1 MNVLVVSGNIGRDAE
16 VRNAGGTSVAG
27 FSLAVKSGYGDK
39 AQTVWVD
46 CSLWGKQAESGLVQ
60 YLKKG
65 QFVVVTGEL
74 GTREHEGKTYVTLR
88 VNNVTLGG
96 KQDAQKSAQG
106 QQRSKAISNSHSS
119 ANSKTAMLRL
129 VAGCRDRSSR
139 CSSRKVAIR
148 TLTSK
153 SRLPP
158 LGFSIAQFLTAC
170 NYGALRP
177 IFIDLAISM
186 TYL

>member
-1 MNVLVVSGNIGRDAE
+1 MNVFTASGNIGRDAE

-88 VNNVTLGG
+88 VSNVTLGG
-96 KQDAQKSAQG
+96 KQDAQKSSQG
-106 QQRSKAISNSHSS
+106 QQQGYQQQPQQQRQQQNGYAQASGGMQRQQQQPQGGYH
-119 ANSKTAMLRL
+119 R
-129 VAGCRDRSSR
+129 
-139 CSSRKVAIR
+139 
-148 TLTSK
+148 
-153 SRLPP
+153 PP
-158 LGFSIAQFLTAC
+158 NQPQG
-170 NYGALRP
+170 GAP
-177 IFIDLAISM
+177 QYNTPPQDFDDD
-186 TYL
+186 

>member
-16 VRNAGGTSVAG
+16 VRSAGGTSVAG

-88 VNNVTLGG
+88 VSNVTLGG
-96 KQDAQKSAQG
+96 KQDAQKSSQG
-106 QQRSKAISNSHSS
+106 QQQGYQQQPQQQRQQHNSCAQASGGMQRPQQQMQQPQGGYQDFDEQIPFAPVGLQHRSILNC
-119 ANSKTAMLRL
+119 M
-129 VAGCRDRSSR
+129 
-139 CSSRKVAIR
+139 
-148 TLTSK
+148 
-153 SRLPP
+153 
-158 LGFSIAQFLTAC
+158 
-170 NYGALRP
+170 
-177 IFIDLAISM
+177 
-186 TYL
+186 

>member
-46 CSLWGKQAESGLVQ
+46 CSIWGKQAESGLVQ

-106 QQRSKAISNSHSS
+106 QQQQQGYQQPQQRPQQNSY
-119 ANSKTAMLRL
+119 
-129 VAGCRDRSSR
+129 
-139 CSSRKVAIR
+139 
-148 TLTSK
+148 
-153 SRLPP
+153 
-158 LGFSIAQFLTAC
+158 AQAS
-170 NYGALRP
+170 GGMQRP
-177 IFIDLAISM
+177 QQHMQQPQGGYQEFDEQIPF
-186 TYL
+186 

>member
-1 MNVLVVSGNIGRDAE
+1 MNVFTASGNIGRDAE

-74 GTREHEGKTYVTLR
+74 GTREHEGKTYITLR
-88 VNNVTLGG
+88 VNNVALGG
-96 KQDAQKSAQG
+96 KLDSQKSVQG
-106 QQRSKAISNSHSS
+106 QQQQQRQQQN
-119 ANSKTAMLRL
+119 
-129 VAGCRDRSSR
+129 GY
-139 CSSRKVAIR
+139 
-148 TLTSK
+148 
-153 SRLPP
+153 
-158 LGFSIAQFLTAC
+158 AQAS
-170 NYGALRP
+170 GGMQRP
-177 IFIDLAISM
+177 QQQPQAPAFDDDIPW
-186 TYL
+186 

>member
-1 MNVLVVSGNIGRDAE
+1 MNVFTASGNIGRDAE

-74 GTREHEGKTYVTLR
+74 GTREHEGKTYITLR

-106 QQRSKAISNSHSS
+106 QQMQQQGYQQQQQQRPQQNGYAQASGGMQRPQQQMQQPVYNE
-119 ANSKTAMLRL
+119 
-129 VAGCRDRSSR
+129 
-139 CSSRKVAIR
+139 
-148 TLTSK
+148 
-153 SRLPP
+153 PP
-158 LGFSIAQFLTAC
+158 MDFSEDIPF
-170 NYGALRP
+170 
-177 IFIDLAISM
+177 
-186 TYL
+186 

>member
-1 MNVLVVSGNIGRDAE
+1 MNVFTASGNIGRDAE

-88 VNNVTLGG
+88 VSNVTLGG
-96 KQDAQKSAQG
+96 KQDSQKTAQG
-106 QQRSKAISNSHSS
+106 QQMQQQGYQQPQQQRPQQNSYAQASGGIQRPQQQMQQPQGGYQDFDEQIPFAPVGLQHRSILNC
-119 ANSKTAMLRL
+119 M
-129 VAGCRDRSSR
+129 
-139 CSSRKVAIR
+139 
-148 TLTSK
+148 
-153 SRLPP
+153 
-158 LGFSIAQFLTAC
+158 
-170 NYGALRP
+170 
-177 IFIDLAISM
+177 
-186 TYL
+186 

>member
-1 MNVLVVSGNIGRDAE
+1 MNVFTASGNIGRDAE

-74 GTREHEGKTYVTLR
+74 GTREHEGKTYITLR

-106 QQRSKAISNSHSS
+106 QQQQQGYQQQPQQRPQQNGYAQASGGMQRPQQQPQGGYQRPSNQPQGG
-119 ANSKTAMLRL
+119 APQYNT
-129 VAGCRDRSSR
+129 
-139 CSSRKVAIR
+139 
-148 TLTSK
+148 
-153 SRLPP
+153 PP
-158 LGFSIAQFLTAC
+158 QDF
-170 NYGALRP
+170 
-177 IFIDLAISM
+177 DDD
-186 TYL
+186 

>member
-1 MNVLVVSGNIGRDAE
+1 MNVFTASGNIGRDAE

-27 FSLAVKSGYGDK
+27 FSLAIKSGYGDK

-96 KQDAQKSAQG
+96 KQDAQKSDQG
-106 QQRSKAISNSHSS
+106 QQQGYQQPQQQRQQQNGYAQASSGMQRPQQQRQPVYNEPPMDFSDDIPFAPIGLQYRSILNC
-119 ANSKTAMLRL
+119 M
-129 VAGCRDRSSR
+129 
-139 CSSRKVAIR
+139 
-148 TLTSK
+148 
-153 SRLPP
+153 
-158 LGFSIAQFLTAC
+158 
-170 NYGALRP
+170 
-177 IFIDLAISM
+177 
-186 TYL
+186 

>member
-1 MNVLVVSGNIGRDAE
+1 MNVFTASGNIGRDAE

-106 QQRSKAISNSHSS
+106 QQMQHQGYQQPQQQRPQQNAYAQASGG
-119 ANSKTAMLRL
+119 MQRPQQQQQE
-129 VAGCRDRSSR
+129 
-139 CSSRKVAIR
+139 
-148 TLTSK
+148 
-153 SRLPP
+153 PP
-158 LGFSIAQFLTAC
+158 AFNDDI
-170 NYGALRP
+170 P
-177 IFIDLAISM
+177 W
-186 TYL
+186 

>member
-1 MNVLVVSGNIGRDAE
+1 MNVFTASGNIGRDAE

-88 VNNVTLGG
+88 VSNVTLGG

-106 QQRSKAISNSHSS
+106 QQMQQQGYQQSQQQRPQQNGYAQASGGMQRPQQQPQGSYQDFDQDIPFAPIGLQYRSILNC
-119 ANSKTAMLRL
+119 M
-129 VAGCRDRSSR
+129 
-139 CSSRKVAIR
+139 
-148 TLTSK
+148 
-153 SRLPP
+153 
-158 LGFSIAQFLTAC
+158 
-170 NYGALRP
+170 
-177 IFIDLAISM
+177 
-186 TYL
+186 

>member
-1 MNVLVVSGNIGRDAE
+1 MNVFTASGNIGRDAE

-88 VNNVTLGG
+88 VSNVTLGG

-106 QQRSKAISNSHSS
+106 QQPQQGYQQQPQQRPQQNGYAQASGGMQRQQQQRQPVYNEPPMDFDDDIPFAPVGLQHRSILNC
-119 ANSKTAMLRL
+119 M
-129 VAGCRDRSSR
+129 
-139 CSSRKVAIR
+139 
-148 TLTSK
+148 
-153 SRLPP
+153 
-158 LGFSIAQFLTAC
+158 
-170 NYGALRP
+170 
-177 IFIDLAISM
+177 
-186 TYL
+186 

>member
-1 MNVLVVSGNIGRDAE
+1 MNVFTASGNIGRDAE
-16 VRNAGGTSVAG
+16 VRNAGGASVAG

-46 CSLWGKQAESGLVQ
+46 CSIWGKQAESGLVQ

-106 QQRSKAISNSHSS
+106 QQQQQGYQQPQQQQPQQNGYAQASGGMQRPQQQMQQPQGGYQDFNERIPFAPVWLQYRSILNC
-119 ANSKTAMLRL
+119 M
-129 VAGCRDRSSR
+129 
-139 CSSRKVAIR
+139 
-148 TLTSK
+148 
-153 SRLPP
+153 
-158 LGFSIAQFLTAC
+158 
-170 NYGALRP
+170 
-177 IFIDLAISM
+177 
-186 TYL
+186 

>member
-1 MNVLVVSGNIGRDAE
+1 MNVFTASGNIGRDAE

-106 QQRSKAISNSHSS
+106 QQQGYQQQPQQRPQQNGYAQASGG
-119 ANSKTAMLRL
+119 MQRPQQQQQE
-129 VAGCRDRSSR
+129 
-139 CSSRKVAIR
+139 
-148 TLTSK
+148 
-153 SRLPP
+153 PP
-158 LGFSIAQFLTAC
+158 AFNDDI
-170 NYGALRP
+170 P
-177 IFIDLAISM
+177 W
-186 TYL
+186 

>member
-1 MNVLVVSGNIGRDAE
+1 MNVFTASGNIGRDAE

-88 VNNVTLGG
+88 VSNVTLGG
-96 KQDAQKSAQG
+96 KQDAQKSSQG
-106 QQRSKAISNSHSS
+106 QQQQQGYQQPQQR
-119 ANSKTAMLRL
+119 
-129 VAGCRDRSSR
+129 
-139 CSSRKVAIR
+139 
-148 TLTSK
+148 
-153 SRLPP
+153 PP
-158 LGFSIAQFLTAC
+158 QSGYAQAS
-170 NYGALRP
+170 GGMQRP
-177 IFIDLAISM
+177 QQQIQQPQGGYQDFDDTIPFAPI
-186 TYL
+186 

>member
-1 MNVLVVSGNIGRDAE
+1 MNVFTASGNIGRDAE

-106 QQRSKAISNSHSS
+106 QQQQQGYQQPQRQQPQQNAYAQASGGMQRPQQQPQGGYQRPSNQPQGG
-119 ANSKTAMLRL
+119 APQYNT
-129 VAGCRDRSSR
+129 
-139 CSSRKVAIR
+139 
-148 TLTSK
+148 
-153 SRLPP
+153 PP
-158 LGFSIAQFLTAC
+158 QDF
-170 NYGALRP
+170 
-177 IFIDLAISM
+177 DDD
-186 TYL
+186 

>member
-1 MNVLVVSGNIGRDAE
+1 MNVFTASGNIGRDAE

-88 VNNVTLGG
+88 VSNVTLGG
-96 KQDAQKSAQG
+96 KQDAQKSSQG
-106 QQRSKAISNSHSS
+106 QQQQHGYQQPQQRPQQNSYAQASGGMQRPQQQMQQPQGGYQDFDEQIPFAPVGLQHRSIINC
-119 ANSKTAMLRL
+119 M
-129 VAGCRDRSSR
+129 
-139 CSSRKVAIR
+139 
-148 TLTSK
+148 
-153 SRLPP
+153 
-158 LGFSIAQFLTAC
+158 
-170 NYGALRP
+170 
-177 IFIDLAISM
+177 
-186 TYL
+186 

>member
-1 MNVLVVSGNIGRDAE
+1 MNVFTASGNIGRDAE

-88 VNNVTLGG
+88 VSNVTLGG
-96 KQDAQKSAQG
+96 KQDAQKSVQG
-106 QQRSKAISNSHSS
+106 QQAHQQGYQQQPQQRPQQNSYAQASGGMQRPQQQPQGGYQDFDDTIPFAPIGLQHRSILNC
-119 ANSKTAMLRL
+119 M
-129 VAGCRDRSSR
+129 
-139 CSSRKVAIR
+139 
-148 TLTSK
+148 
-153 SRLPP
+153 
-158 LGFSIAQFLTAC
+158 
-170 NYGALRP
+170 
-177 IFIDLAISM
+177 
-186 TYL
+186 

>member
-1 MNVLVVSGNIGRDAE
+1 MNVFTASGNIGRDAE

-46 CSLWGKQAESGLVQ
+46 CSIWGKQAESGLVQ

-88 VNNVTLGG
+88 VSNVTLGG
-96 KQDAQKSAQG
+96 KQDAQKSSQG
-106 QQRSKAISNSHSS
+106 QQQGYQQQPQQQRQQQNSY
-119 ANSKTAMLRL
+119 
-129 VAGCRDRSSR
+129 
-139 CSSRKVAIR
+139 
-148 TLTSK
+148 
-153 SRLPP
+153 
-158 LGFSIAQFLTAC
+158 AQAS
-170 NYGALRP
+170 GGMQRP
-177 IFIDLAISM
+177 QQQMQQPQGGYQDFDDTIPF
-186 TYL
+186 

>member
-74 GTREHEGKTYVTLR
+74 GTREHEGKTYITLR

-106 QQRSKAISNSHSS
+106 QQQQQGYQQQPQQRQQQNSYAQASGGMQIPQQQQQGGYQRPSNQPQGG
-119 ANSKTAMLRL
+119 APQYNT
-129 VAGCRDRSSR
+129 
-139 CSSRKVAIR
+139 
-148 TLTSK
+148 
-153 SRLPP
+153 PP
-158 LGFSIAQFLTAC
+158 QDFDDDIPFK
-170 NYGALRP
+170 
-177 IFIDLAISM
+177 
-186 TYL
+186 

>member
-74 GTREHEGKTYVTLR
+74 GTREHEGKMYITLR

-96 KQDAQKSAQG
+96 KQDSQKSVQG
-106 QQRSKAISNSHSS
+106 QQQQQRQQQN
-119 ANSKTAMLRL
+119 
-129 VAGCRDRSSR
+129 GY
-139 CSSRKVAIR
+139 
-148 TLTSK
+148 
-153 SRLPP
+153 
-158 LGFSIAQFLTAC
+158 AQAS
-170 NYGALRP
+170 GGMQRP
-177 IFIDLAISM
+177 QQQPQAPAFDDDIPW
-186 TYL
+186 

>member
-1 MNVLVVSGNIGRDAE
+1 MNVFTASGNIGRDAE

-74 GTREHEGKTYVTLR
+74 GTREHEGKTYITLR

-96 KQDAQKSAQG
+96 KQDAQKSVQG
-106 QQRSKAISNSHSS
+106 QQ
-119 ANSKTAMLRL
+119 
-129 VAGCRDRSSR
+129 
-139 CSSRKVAIR
+139 
-148 TLTSK
+148 
-153 SRLPP
+153 
-158 LGFSIAQFLTAC
+158 AQQQG
-170 NYGALRP
+170 YQQQPQQRP
-177 IFIDLAISM
+177 QQNGYAQASGGMQRPQQQSQGGYQEFDDVPF
-186 TYL
+186 

>member
-1 MNVLVVSGNIGRDAE
+1 MNVFTASGNIGRDAE

-88 VNNVTLGG
+88 VSNVTLGG
-96 KQDAQKSAQG
+96 KQDAQKSSQG
-106 QQRSKAISNSHSS
+106 QQQGYQQQPQQQRQQQNSY
-119 ANSKTAMLRL
+119 
-129 VAGCRDRSSR
+129 
-139 CSSRKVAIR
+139 
-148 TLTSK
+148 
-153 SRLPP
+153 
-158 LGFSIAQFLTAC
+158 AQAS
-170 NYGALRP
+170 GGMQRP
-177 IFIDLAISM
+177 QQQMQQPQGGYQEFDEQIPF
-186 TYL
+186 

>member
-1 MNVLVVSGNIGRDAE
+1 MNVFTASGNIGRDAE
-16 VRNAGGTSVAG
+16 VRSAGGTSVAG

-88 VNNVTLGG
+88 VSNVTLGG

-106 QQRSKAISNSHSS
+106 QQQQQGYQQPQQQQPQQNGYAQASGGMQRPQQQMQQPQGGYQDFDERIPFAPVWLQYRSILNC
-119 ANSKTAMLRL
+119 M
-129 VAGCRDRSSR
+129 
-139 CSSRKVAIR
+139 
-148 TLTSK
+148 
-153 SRLPP
+153 
-158 LGFSIAQFLTAC
+158 
-170 NYGALRP
+170 
-177 IFIDLAISM
+177 
-186 TYL
+186 

>member
-1 MNVLVVSGNIGRDAE
+1 MNVFTASGNIGRDAE
-16 VRNAGGTSVAG
+16 VRSAGGTSVAG

-74 GTREHEGKTYVTLR
+74 GTREHEGKTYITLR

-96 KQDAQKSAQG
+96 KLDSQKSVQG
-106 QQRSKAISNSHSS
+106 QQMQQQGYQQSQQQRPQQNGYAQ
-119 ANSKTAMLRL
+119 
-129 VAGCRDRSSR
+129 AG
-139 CSSRKVAIR
+139 
-148 TLTSK
+148 
-153 SRLPP
+153 
-158 LGFSIAQFLTAC
+158 GGMQ
-170 NYGALRP
+170 RP
-177 IFIDLAISM
+177 QQQPQGSYQDFDERIPF
-186 TYL
+186 

>member
-1 MNVLVVSGNIGRDAE
+1 MNVFTASGNIGRDAE

-74 GTREHEGKTYVTLR
+74 GTREHEGKTYITLR

-96 KQDAQKSAQG
+96 KQDAQKSVQG
-106 QQRSKAISNSHSS
+106 QQAQQQGYQQQPQQRQQQNSYAQASGGMQRPQQMQQPQGGYQDFDDTIPFAPIGLQYRSILNC
-119 ANSKTAMLRL
+119 M
-129 VAGCRDRSSR
+129 
-139 CSSRKVAIR
+139 
-148 TLTSK
+148 
-153 SRLPP
+153 
-158 LGFSIAQFLTAC
+158 
-170 NYGALRP
+170 
-177 IFIDLAISM
+177 
-186 TYL
+186 

>member
-1 MNVLVVSGNIGRDAE
+1 MNVFTASGNIGRDAE

-96 KQDAQKSAQG
+96 KQGAQKSAQG
-106 QQRSKAISNSHSS
+106 QQQQQGYQQPQRQQPQQNAYAQASGGMQRPQQQPQGGYQDFDDTIPFAPIGLQYRSILNC
-119 ANSKTAMLRL
+119 M
-129 VAGCRDRSSR
+129 
-139 CSSRKVAIR
+139 
-148 TLTSK
+148 
-153 SRLPP
+153 
-158 LGFSIAQFLTAC
+158 
-170 NYGALRP
+170 
-177 IFIDLAISM
+177 
-186 TYL
+186 

>member
-1 MNVLVVSGNIGRDAE
+1 MNVFTASGNIGRDAE

-74 GTREHEGKTYVTLR
+74 GTREHEGKTYITLR

-96 KQDAQKSAQG
+96 KQDSQKSVQG
-106 QQRSKAISNSHSS
+106 QQPQQGYQQQPQQSPQQN
-119 ANSKTAMLRL
+119 NY
-129 VAGCRDRSSR
+129 
-139 CSSRKVAIR
+139 
-148 TLTSK
+148 
-153 SRLPP
+153 
-158 LGFSIAQFLTAC
+158 AQAS
-170 NYGALRP
+170 GGMQRP
-177 IFIDLAISM
+177 QQQPQGGYQDFDDTIPF
-186 TYL
+186 

>member
-106 QQRSKAISNSHSS
+106 QQQGYQQQPQQRPQQNGYAQASGG
-119 ANSKTAMLRL
+119 MQRPQQQPQ
-129 VAGCRDRSSR
+129 GGYQDFDE
-139 CSSRKVAIR
+139 R
-148 TLTSK
+148 T
-153 SRLPP
+153 P
-158 LGFSIAQFLTAC
+158 F
-170 NYGALRP
+170 
-177 IFIDLAISM
+177 
-186 TYL
+186 

>member
-1 MNVLVVSGNIGRDAE
+1 MNVFTASGNIGRDAE

-74 GTREHEGKTYVTLR
+74 GTREHEGKTYITLR

-96 KQDAQKSAQG
+96 KQDAQKSVQG
-106 QQRSKAISNSHSS
+106 QQ
-119 ANSKTAMLRL
+119 
-129 VAGCRDRSSR
+129 
-139 CSSRKVAIR
+139 
-148 TLTSK
+148 
-153 SRLPP
+153 
-158 LGFSIAQFLTAC
+158 AQQQG
-170 NYGALRP
+170 YQQQPQQRP
-177 IFIDLAISM
+177 QQNGYAQASGGMQRPQQQPQAPAFDDDIPW
-186 TYL
+186 

>member
-1 MNVLVVSGNIGRDAE
+1 MNVFTASGNIGRDAE

-46 CSLWGKQAESGLVQ
+46 CSIWGKQAESGLVQ

-96 KQDAQKSAQG
+96 KQDAQKTAQG
-106 QQRSKAISNSHSS
+106 QQQQGYQQPQQQHPQQQNGYAQASGGARRPQQQMQQPQGGYQEFDERIPFAPVGLQYRSILNC
-119 ANSKTAMLRL
+119 M
-129 VAGCRDRSSR
+129 
-139 CSSRKVAIR
+139 
-148 TLTSK
+148 
-153 SRLPP
+153 
-158 LGFSIAQFLTAC
+158 
-170 NYGALRP
+170 
-177 IFIDLAISM
+177 
-186 TYL
+186 